1 MNWLLPVVGGFLL
14 LAAWDGHRKGFIKK
28 SVGIVTM
35 VLTLIITGFAVPY
48 CTAFFR
54 DKTALYNV
62 LQKVAHAPRADAF
75 GHPVHRRVVF
85 YEFIAHLGHFD
96 KPGTARVV

>member
-62 LQKVAHAPRADAF
+62 LQK
-75 GHPVHRRVVF
+75 G
-85 YEFIAHLGHFD
+85 IASSEIDILETLQAIGL
-96 KPGTARVV
+96 KEGYSL